1 MVIGVNLF
9 TALILEVGQSLGNV
23 DNIVLLYHVYEL
35 IITESITLNIM
46 SLPQN
51 NNNNVF
57 LYTVRMKYLDQH
69 YTSV

>member
-23 DNIVLLYHVYEL
+23 DNVVLLHHVYEL